1 MPLQRIPP
9 LVSPELLYA
18 LASMGH
24 GDEIV
29 LADSNFPS
37 ESVARANGARLILC
51 DGLPIPKLLR
61 QILKLLPLDQYVP
74 QPVALMDLVDND
86 KSKGLQV
93 PIWEQYKQIVGN
105 NVQFEMVERF
115 QFYER
120 AKKAFAIVLINFHG
134 DSLSIQYGAI
144 ERIRSAILS
153 ILLHGFKQHGND
165 TFEHVWQFIVR
176 LNSNSQKYIR
186 LLQDV
191 YHKENLRISI
201 EQWVDQSLLTECL
214 SQQLSFIENDI
225 DILEQ
230 YYYCNAF
237 LRSLPFHQAFLT
249 CIHSIESNNV
259 SLLANIDPKLS
270 VAEPDPTPTAANTVI
285 YRSFSST
292 KVATLN
298 QNVSKRISS
307 VDESQE
313 IRRSTVRP
321 FSIQENNSQNPFR
334 FPSTISS
341 NEFTL
346 SQSGNFSYPD
356 DYGSGSDSRTGS
368 FLSIDRSL
376 PIGSDHRATFIDEE
390 EYQIYELT
398 QLPTTS
404 DLTKSIRL
412 PYSSLFWPRK
422 GQTLDNYI
430 RECDSKTR
438 TDVEKENAHFYF
450 SEAIISAIEYIKF
463 SEQCKKYFDSFD
475 QSADTLN
482 DFQWS
487 GQQFNA
493 KEDPSAEAIALSIME
508 AWKNHKIPT
517 AHELFWMIPHE
528 EEISEESS
536 ALEDSKKFDK
546 SDDYAPIEGN
556 QRILRRGNSHWAP
569 PREQLIFHIH
579 QSVNR
584 DSQLEKQSY
593 LCAGCGR
600 FAEKGY
606 AHRFRHC
613 EYTGKY
619 FCRGCHC
626 DKKIYLPSYIIH
638 KWDFSNK
645 HSVSNFAFDYLNR
658 IYTEAIFNIHDLNPK
673 LYEKSNKLKVMNEL
687 RWTLFFLRRYILT
700 CRFAKE
706 KGCQKTL
713 ESMPPYIHEQ
723 PHLYSLEDLVKT
735 KLGDLHN
742 ELEPIVTSLKEH
754 VLTCDLCYAKGFIC
768 EICKNEKN
776 IVFAFNIKTT
786 STCSGEH
793 FSCLT
798 YLTG

>member
-1 MPLQRIPP
+1 MNNPSPSINSLLLNLKSIVE
-9 LVSPELLYA
+9 LV
-18 LASMGH
+18 
-24 GDEIV
+24 I
-29 LADSNFPS
+29 
-37 ESVARANGARLILC
+37 
-51 DGLPIPKLLR
+51 K
-61 QILKLLPLDQYVP
+61 
-74 QPVALMDLVDND
+74 
-86 KSKGLQV
+86 
-93 PIWEQYKQIVGN
+93 
-105 NVQFEMVERF
+105 
-115 QFYER
+115 
-120 AKKAFAIVLINFHG
+120 FHG

-176 LNSNSQKYIR
+176 LNSNSQKYIH

-201 EQWVDQSLLTECL
+201 EQWIDQSLLTECL

-230 YYYCNAF
+230 YYYSNAF
-237 LRSLPFHQAFLT
+237 LRSLPFHQAFMT
-249 CIHSIESNNV
+249 CIHSIESNNI

-270 VAEPDPTPTAANTVI
+270 VAEPDPTPTVANTVI

-292 KVATLN
+292 KVSTLN
-298 QNVSKRISS
+298 QNASKKISS
-307 VDESQE
+307 LDENQE
-313 IRRSTVRP
+313 IRRSSTRQ
-321 FSIQENNSQNPFR
+321 FSIQNDVNFRHENTSQNPFR

-341 NEFTL
+341 NEFKFN
-346 SQSGNFSYPD
+346 QSDNFSYPD
-356 DYGSGSDSRTGS
+356 DFGSGSDSRAGS
-368 FLSIDRSL
+368 FLSIELSL
-376 PIGSDHRATFIDEE
+376 PIENDHRATFINEE

-422 GQTLDNYI
+422 RQTLDNYI

-463 SEQCKKYFDSFD
+463 SQQCKKYFDSFD
-475 QSADTLN
+475 QSSDTLN
-482 DFQWS
+482 DFQWT

-517 AHELFWMIPHE
+517 ARELFWMIPHE
-528 EEISEESS
+528 EEMSEESS
-536 ALEDSKKFDK
+536 TLEDSKKFDQ
-546 SDDYAPIEGN
+546 SDDYAPTEGN
-556 QRILRRGNSHWAP
+556 ERILRRGNSHWAP

-579 QSVNR
+579 QSANR

-600 FAEKGY
+600 LAEKGY

-626 DKKIYLPSYIIH
+626 DQKIYLPSYIIH

-673 LYEKSNKLKVMNEL
+673 LYEKSNKLKLMNEL

-713 ESMPPYIHEQ
+713 ESIPSYIHEQ
-723 PHLYSLEDLVKT
+723 PHIYSLEDLVKT
-735 KLGDLHN
+735 KLGDLHS

-768 EICKNEKN
+768 EICKNGKN

-786 STCSGEH
+786 STCPVCQ
-793 FSCLT
+793 SCFHIRCFEKNKYNCPKCERNKQRNSLT
-798 YLTG
+798 PPNANA